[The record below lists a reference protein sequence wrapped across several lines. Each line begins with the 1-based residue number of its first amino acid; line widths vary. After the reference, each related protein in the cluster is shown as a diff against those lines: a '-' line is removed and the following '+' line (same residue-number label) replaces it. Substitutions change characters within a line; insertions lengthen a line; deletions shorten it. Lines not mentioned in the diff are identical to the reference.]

1 MIPLHPKNLFPIKI
15 TPVDGKEID
24 VSNLFR
30 EVHIH
35 ENLFENFVTGY
46 MDLIDTP
53 ETRLVLQGLSGI
65 GDEISFSFSGT
76 DSSGN
81 PEPSINIKMLIYRI
95 EASGQS
101 GAASQLLT
109 IHFSTNSFLKHEVVS
124 IQEQFNGKISDIIK
138 KLAAR
143 TGINKIEIEESDQ
156 SLIRVF
162 NFSNPIKIIND
173 LTRMCGKG
181 NDFNF
186 IFYSTIDGLY
196 RLISIAT
203 LMKAPSKWGSNS
215 KNGFVVSLA
224 YRNLSSEEKKRMVL
238 AHNVSSLS
246 PVLNSHNGMVASS
259 VLTVDV
265 IDKTYTETYFSI
277 KDDFKKQ
284 THLSDKPLANLDS
297 EYIKSIVDSPTI
309 STTRYKSR
317 YLFNCE
323 EEKEGQDQIGGN
335 KDWLL
340 KRTSQIEQLN
350 QLSIVFKIPGNSVI
364 RAGDVFFFGR
374 PINEYLANKSKNG
387 KKEKDIQYSGKY
399 LCTSVKH
406 SIQFN
411 KNIPEYVTIIK
422 GIKDS
427 KGSE

>member
-1 MIPLHPKNLFPIKI
+1 MIPLHPKNLFTIKI

-181 NDFNF
+181 NDLSF
-186 IFYSTIDGLY
+186 IFY
-196 RLISIAT
+196 
-203 LMKAPSKWGSNS
+203 
-215 KNGFVVSLA
+215 
-224 YRNLSSEEKKRMVL
+224 
-238 AHNVSSLS
+238 
-246 PVLNSHNGMVASS
+246 
-259 VLTVDV
+259 
-265 IDKTYTETYFSI
+265 
-277 KDDFKKQ
+277 
-284 THLSDKPLANLDS
+284 
-297 EYIKSIVDSPTI
+297 
-309 STTRYKSR
+309 
-317 YLFNCE
+317 
-323 EEKEGQDQIGGN
+323 
-335 KDWLL
+335 
-340 KRTSQIEQLN
+340 
-350 QLSIVFKIPGNSVI
+350 
-364 RAGDVFFFGR
+364 
-374 PINEYLANKSKNG
+374 
-387 KKEKDIQYSGKY
+387 
-399 LCTSVKH
+399 
-406 SIQFN
+406 
-411 KNIPEYVTIIK
+411 
-422 GIKDS
+422 
-427 KGSE
+427 